1 MVTYT
6 TPAGDS
12 YSASLPSSG
21 SSMSVRADTSGSE
34 TLTDSVSTTGEFNPG
49 DTASWSLSE
58 GFTETIKG
66 SFTYNGQKYPVFYD
80 ADSGTYIVMGIDK
93 NTSGIFNAESVT
105 PPCYAA
111 GTLILTSTGEMA
123 IEALQAGDRVVTA
136 SGQTRPIKWIG
147 HRRTHCRRHPH
158 PDQVWPVRIAAGAFG
173 PAQPQRD
180 LFLSPD
186 HAVFAEGVLI
196 PIKHLING
204 ATIVQTPRNR
214 VSYYHLELDAHDVI
228 LAEGLPCESYLDN
241 GTRTAFANGGGVVQ
255 LHPEWSPAERCE
267 AIGEAAACAPLR
279 IEGEA
284 FARADAALRR
294 RAMTLGYAPSEPAP
308 RPAAPAARSIDLAD
322 LLQPDWYLANNPDV
336 AAAGIDARAHYA
348 AAGHPEGRMPCP
360 EADLLAGL
368 GLIDPAT
375 VVRTM
380 PDVVTAGADLPG
392 HFCQYGWREGRRP
405 NAYFD
410 PAWYRATHDVPD
422 GMNPLTHYLLLGEA
436 RGLAPG
442 PHFDPA
448 WYRQAYALAP
458 TVCALA
464 HYLQHRRTQRFSPL
478 PTFDAA
484 AYAQAHQA
492 TLRPGRDPYLH
503 ALASRP
509 FANDAE
515 RRDAA

>member
-1 MVTYT
+1 MTTSPTFNGAEFGATAPSGGSVTVL
-6 TPAGDS
+6 
-12 YSASLPSSG
+12 YSPGAIQTSISFSG
-21 SSMSVRADTSGSE
+21 SSAAVGS
-34 TLTDSVSTTGEFNPG
+34 TVTWNYV
-49 DTASWSLSE
+49 
-58 GFTETIKG
+58 
-66 SFTYNGQKYPVFYD
+66 
-80 ADSGTYIVMGIDK
+80 SGTY
-93 NTSGIFNAESVT
+93 SVVYEGYYLNNGVDDPVIQFDTAYYYVLGVTT
-105 PPCYAA
+105 PGTYAITDASYTACYAA
-111 GTLILTSTGEMA
+111 GTLILTSTGQMA
-123 IEALQAGDRVVTA
+123 IEALRAGDRVVTA

-158 PDQVWPVRIAAGAFG
+158 PDQVWPVRIQAGAFAPG
-173 PAQPQRD
+173 LPQRD

-241 GTRTAFANGGGVVQ
+241 GTRTAFANGGVVQ

-294 RAMTLGYAPSEPAP
+294 RAVALGYPPSEPAP
-308 RPAAPAARSIDLAD
+308 RPAAPAARSIDLTD

-348 AAGHPEGRMPCP
+348 AAGHREGRMPCP
-360 EADLLAGL
+360 EADLISGL

-375 VVRTM
+375 IIRTM
-380 PDVVTAGADLPG
+380 PDVVVAGADLPG

-405 NAYFD
+405 T
-410 PAWYRATHDVPD
+410 PISTR
-422 GMNPLTHYLLLGEA
+422 LGISTRMTCR
-436 RGLAPG
+436 RG
-442 PHFDPA
+442 
-448 WYRQAYALAP
+448 
-458 TVCALA
+458 
-464 HYLQHRRTQRFSPL
+464 
-478 PTFDAA
+478 
-484 AYAQAHQA
+484 
-492 TLRPGRDPYLH
+492 
-503 ALASRP
+503 
-509 FANDAE
+509 
-515 RRDAA
+515 